1 MKNEEWKEYK
11 LGDIYE
17 VHNGLSKG
25 RDFFGSGFPFLSFST
40 IFNNWF
46 IPQELDNLV
55 QSTETEQESFSIKA
69 GDVFVTR
76 TSETADELGMSCV
89 ALKDYPKATYNG
101 FCKRM
106 RQYNKSIDVYP
117 RYVGY
122 YLRNPNF
129 RKEFQAF
136 AGSMSTR
143 ASLTNEALLG
153 LKIKLPSLATQ
164 KEIANILSALD
175 DKIELNNAIN
185 RNLEEQAQAIF
196 KNWFVDFEPF
206 GGEMP
211 KDWRVGKLSDI
222 ADITMGQSPD
232 GKSYN
237 ENGDGVVFYQGRAEF
252 GRRFPTR
259 RLFTTAPSRMAKK
272 HDALMS
278 VRAPVGDLNIANEDC
293 CIGRG
298 LAAIHSKDN
307 HQSFVHYTIGAL
319 KPKLDMYNGE
329 GTVFGCINRDSLSN
343 MEVIVPNK
351 EAIKD
356 FEQKVSILDAE
367 IFNRSEENQKLI
379 SLRDSLL
386 PKLMSGEIDTG
397 KIADKVAKFLFV

>member
-185 RNLEEQAQAIF
+185 RNL
-196 KNWFVDFEPF
+196 
-206 GGEMP
+206 
-211 KDWRVGKLSDI
+211 
-222 ADITMGQSPD
+222 
-232 GKSYN
+232 
-237 ENGDGVVFYQGRAEF
+237 
-252 GRRFPTR
+252 
-259 RLFTTAPSRMAKK
+259 
-272 HDALMS
+272 
-278 VRAPVGDLNIANEDC
+278 
-293 CIGRG
+293 
-298 LAAIHSKDN
+298 AA
-307 HQSFVHYTIGAL
+307 
-319 KPKLDMYNGE
+319 
-329 GTVFGCINRDSLSN
+329 
-343 MEVIVPNK
+343 
-351 EAIKD
+351 
-356 FEQKVSILDAE
+356 
-367 IFNRSEENQKLI
+367 
-379 SLRDSLL
+379 
-386 PKLMSGEIDTG
+386 
-397 KIADKVAKFLFV
+397 

>member
-1 MKNEEWKEYK
+1 MSKTEWKEYK
-11 LGDIYE
+11 LGEIYE

-25 RDFFGSGFPFLSFST
+25 REFFGSGYPFISFST
-40 IFNNWF
+40 VFNKWF
-46 IPQELDNLV
+46 IPEIITDLAQT
-55 QSTETEQESFSIKA
+55 TESEQESYSIKA
-69 GDVFVTR
+69 GDILVTR

-89 ALKDYPKATYNG
+89 ALKDIPKATYNG

-106 RQYNKSIDVYP
+106 RQYNKDVDVDP
-117 RYVGY
+117 KYVGY
-122 YLRNPNF
+122 YMRNPEF
-129 RKEFQAF
+129 RKKFQAF

-143 ASLTNEALLG
+143 ASLTNDALLG
-153 LKIKLPSLATQ
+153 LTIKLPSLAEQ
-164 KEIANILSALD
+164 QRIAKILSSLD

-196 KNWFVDFEPF
+196 KSWFVDFEPF

-211 KDWRVGKLSDI
+211 NDWTIGKLSDI

-237 ENGDGVVFYQGRAEF
+237 ENGYGVVFYQGRAEF
-252 GRRFPTR
+252 GWRFPTR

-272 HDALMS
+272 YDTLMS

-307 HQSFVHYTIGAL
+307 HQSFVHYTIVGL

-329 GTVFGCINRDSLSN
+329 GTVFGCINRDSLNN
-343 MEVIVPNK
+343 MEVIIPCKRNLDK
-351 EAIKD
+351 
-356 FEQKVSILDAE
+356 FESLISTHDAE
-367 IFNRSEENQKLI
+367 IFYRSEENRRLVI
-379 SLRDSLL
+379 LRDSLL
-386 PKLMSGEIDTG
+386 PKLMSGEMELG
-397 KIADKVAKFLFV
+397 C

>member
-1 MKNEEWKEYK
+1 MSKTEWKEYK
-11 LGDIYE
+11 LGEIYE

-25 RDFFGSGFPFLSFST
+25 REFFGSGYPFISFST
-40 IFNNWF
+40 VFNKWF
-46 IPQELDNLV
+46 IPEIITDLAQT
-55 QSTETEQESFSIKA
+55 TESEQESYSIKA
-69 GDVFVTR
+69 GDILVTR

-89 ALKDYPKATYNG
+89 ALKDIPKATYNG

-106 RQYNKSIDVYP
+106 RQYNKDVDVDP
-117 RYVGY
+117 KYVGY
-122 YLRNPNF
+122 YMRNPEF
-129 RKEFQAF
+129 RKKFQAF

-143 ASLTNEALLG
+143 ASLTNDALLG
-153 LKIKLPSLATQ
+153 LTIKLPSLAEQ
-164 KEIANILSALD
+164 QRIAKILSSLD

-196 KNWFVDFEPF
+196 KSWFIDFEPF
-206 GGEMP
+206 GGNMP
-211 KDWRVGKLSDI
+211 EDWTIGKLSDI

-237 ENGDGVVFYQGRAEF
+237 ENGNGVVFYQGRAEF
-252 GRRFPTR
+252 GWRFPTR

-272 HDALMS
+272 YDTLMS

-307 HQSFVHYTIGAL
+307 HQSFVHYTIDAL

-329 GTVFGCINRDSLSN
+329 GTVFGCINRDSLSK
-343 MEVIVPNK
+343 MEVIIPCK
-351 EAIKD
+351 ENLDK
-356 FEQKVSILDAE
+356 FESLISVLDAK
-367 IFNRSEENQKLI
+367 IFYHSEENRSLMI
-379 SLRDSLL
+379 LRDSLL
-386 PKLMSGEIDTG
+386 PKLMSGEVNT
-397 KIADKVAKFLFV
+397 KK

>member
-1 MKNEEWKEYK
+1 MSKTEWKEYK
-11 LGDIYE
+11 LGEIYE

-25 RDFFGSGFPFLSFST
+25 REFFGSGYPFISFST
-40 IFNNWF
+40 VFNKWF
-46 IPQELDNLV
+46 IPEIITDFTQT
-55 QSTETEQESFSIKA
+55 TESEQESYSIKA
-69 GDVFVTR
+69 GDILVTR

-89 ALKDYPKATYNG
+89 ALRDIPNATYNG

-106 RQYNKSIDVYP
+106 RQYNKDVDGDSK
-117 RYVGY
+117 YVGY
-122 YLRNPNF
+122 YMRNPEF
-129 RKEFQAF
+129 RKKFQAF

-143 ASLTNEALLG
+143 ASLTNDALLG
-153 LKIKLPSLATQ
+153 LTIKLPPLAEQ
-164 KEIANILSALD
+164 QRIAKILSSLD

-185 RNLEEQAQAIF
+185 RNLEEQAKAIF
-196 KNWFVDFEPF
+196 KNWFVDFAPF

-211 KDWRVGKLSDI
+211 DDWTIGKLSDI

-237 ENGDGVVFYQGRAEF
+237 ENGDGAVFYQGRAEF
-252 GRRFPTR
+252 GWRFPTR

-272 HDALMS
+272 YDTLMS

-307 HQSFVHYTIGAL
+307 HQSFVHYTIDAL

-343 MEVIVPNK
+343 MEVVIPCKQNFDK
-351 EAIKD
+351 
-356 FEQKVSILDAE
+356 FESLVSALDDE
-367 IFNRSEENQKLI
+367 IFYRSEENRRLMI
-379 SLRDSLL
+379 LRDTLL
-386 PKLMSGEIDTG
+386 PKLMSGEME
-397 KIADKVAKFLFV
+397 LSC